1 MDPRTLA
8 NLDAGILLRNDFE
21 HLRAV
26 QVLCRFAFL
35 RLAEAELDHLGHILL
50 LHVPLVQLLDAGHLV
65 VVEPVGSLQLA
76 QFVQHLG
83 IQLVVVDVAR
93 IVDEPSLRDGQTDVA
108 TRTRGVRQRMGVV
121 GRRHKR
127 GEAWAVLL

>member
-8 NLDAGILLRNDFE
+8 YFNAGILLRDNLK

-26 QVLCRFAFL
+26 QVLCRFTFL
-35 RLAEAELDHLGHILL
+35 RLAEAEPDHLGHILL
-50 LHVPLVQLLDAGHLV
+50 LHITLVQLLDTCHLV
-65 VVEPVGSLQLA
+65 VVEPVGSLQFA

-93 IVDEPSLRDGQTDVA
+93 IVDELPLGNVQV
-108 TRTRGVRQRMGVV
+108 GVR
-121 GRRHKR
+121 
-127 GEAWAVLL
+127 